1 MHGLRVL
8 LVPATSTAT
17 QAVLGATQALLSQR
31 LAAFGLKEVSVQ
43 ELKSG
48 SQPTL
53 KVEVPHFGG
62 NERGILDILL
72 NTGMLEFWNTGPS
85 LASIG
90 STLTPSQFA
99 QYNPGGTAP
108 FTGNDLDGS

>member
-17 QAVLGATQALLSQR
+17 QADLGATQAPLSQR

-85 LASIG
+85 SVPLG
-90 STLTPSQFA
+90 
-99 QYNPGGTAP
+99 
-108 FTGNDLDGS
+108 